1 MNELA
6 ELIDHCRE
14 NYDGC
19 QNLLSLVGQTVW
31 RSDQCM
37 KGTAFETEEVVSE
50 EMFGM
55 KEVKHAWK
63 QHSINQMS

>member
-1 MNELA
+1 MNKLA
-6 ELIDHCRE
+6 ELIDQCHE

-19 QNLLSLVGQTVW
+19 RNPLSLIGQTVL
-31 RSDQCM
+31 RFDQCL

-50 EMFGM
+50 GIFRME
-55 KEVKHAWK
+55 EVKYASK